1 MRWWPKQRVSTEDME
16 QADQR
21 LAEAKKLAA
30 KSRQVSAKLSREIAI
45 NGWTEKFEAAMG
57 RRA

>member
-30 KSRQVSAKLSREIAI
+30 KSRQVSAKLSGAIAI